1 MIKDL
6 YTSKAYTL
14 LDPKETFIKGNIEKN
29 TYIGYKNY
37 MPRLPKTNGSKQEEM
52 MLNVMMYGF
61 YLQELNL
68 YLDTH
73 PLDSEAIRLFK
84 KTREEYLNNVKMY
97 EDKYGPL
104 GLETGEINNEY
115 WEWLNV

>member
-1 MIKDL
+1 MGCENNNHQKMLMDQIRQ
-6 YTSKAYTL
+6 YAFSV
-14 LDPKETFIKGNIEKN
+14 KE
-29 TYIGYKNY
+29 
-37 MPRLPKTNGSKQEEM
+37 LS
-52 MLNVMMYGF
+52 
-61 YLQELNL
+61 L

-104 GLETGEINNEY
+104 GLETGKINNEY